1 MMFQPISPLQN
12 QSVLTFIEI
21 NIFRI
26 FPLQFILDRYYV
38 ECRIHNDSSKYG
50 AQHTHERDENE
61 WKRDGIHKYTYWV
74 VACPHTHTDTKE
86 FYSVYRCQITTGTAD
101 ITFESCMKCL
111 VLFHLA
117 PLYPK
122 CLVLCGVVR
131 HCLLLRFRERANG
144 IINIRE
150 LKTTLS
156 SVNVMNIIVI
166 SYRILSSNV
175 EYRISRSCVKSYA
188 TSKWK

>member
-1 MMFQPISPLQN
+1 ML
-12 QSVLTFIEI
+12 SVEFTM
-21 NIFRI
+21 
-26 FPLQFILDRYYV
+26 
-38 ECRIHNDSSKYG
+38 IHPNMVLNTRTNEMKMN
-50 AQHTHERDENE
+50 ENE
-61 WKRDGIHKYTYWV
+61 MEFTNTLIELLHV
-74 VACPHTHTDTKE
+74 HTHTDTKE